1 MNASHAQ
8 NGGKATLI
16 GADVL
21 REERGM
27 EFVQSVKLE
36 EPSVDF
42 GKPDPTAQLNQERLI
57 ALTSWMMILGTIRAI
72 CAFADQ
78 ASVFLKATRLDSV
91 SWSML
96 NRFVDENQPFL
107 AMGVAWPLLLGLT
120 LRRVRW
126 PEMLPAAGV
135 TFLFLS
141 IGGILEAIA
150 EWNHANGQGI
160 TFGSFHLTR
169 QAFAKPSLS
178 HVVQGVLGVS
188 QLAVECA
195 TGLRCL
201 MLYRRMR
208 RSTAPAPG
216 SSKPEGARRARLG
229 RLAIYVSVGFLVLMI
244 RLPVWSTYIEILN
257 DSRIVREFVLKTD
270 FGPTNRPRRGIRMSK
285 EEQRLRGLQQTLT
298 AALMSTGSGNYLAAK
313 EDYLAL
319 IARAD
324 SVDEKTRPPG
334 YDTLFANAE
343 NNLAWLLATCPK
355 MEVRDSHEAVRL
367 ARSAIAREPAT
378 GTYWN
383 TLGVALYRDG
393 ELDAA
398 HDALS
403 QSMQLRGDGGDSFDW
418 FFLAMIDQKQGRK
431 EKAREVYEKAVKWYH
446 ADPDPAANGEELYR
460 FEVEAAETLG
470 LPKPSP
476 RPSAPRPRMNRPLP
490 TRVPPAPNQSNAIH
504 PSPEPLQL
512 GAILRRFQ
520 LEAAKELEVS
530 APAPPIGKGI
540 RLTRPPGG
548 SHLLNEKRA
557 TV

>member
-21 REERGM
+21 GEERAM
-27 EFVQSVKLE
+27 EFIQTVKLE
-36 EPSVDF
+36 GLSVDF
-42 GKPDPTAQLNQERLI
+42 GESDRTTNLNQERLI

-78 ASVFLKATRLDSV
+78 ASVFLNATRLDSV
-91 SWSML
+91 SWPML
-96 NRFVDENQPFL
+96 SRFVEENQPIL
-107 AMGVAWPLLLGLT
+107 AMGVAWPLLLGII

-141 IGGILEAIA
+141 IGGILEVIA

-169 QAFAKPSLS
+169 PAFAKPSLS

-201 MLYRRMR
+201 MLYRRLR
-208 RSTAPAPG
+208 GSTGPAHG
-216 SSKPEGARRARLG
+216 ASKPEGARRARLG
-229 RLAIYVSVGFLVLMI
+229 RLAIYASVGFLVLMV

-257 DSRIVREFVLKTD
+257 DSKVVREFVLRTD
-270 FGPTNRPRRGIRMSK
+270 IGPATRQRRTIRMSK
-285 EEQRLRGLQQTLT
+285 EEQRMRGLQQMLT
-298 AALMSTGSGNYLAAK
+298 AALISTSSGNYLAAR
-313 EDYLAL
+313 EDYLDL

-324 SVDEKTRPPG
+324 SENEGKRSPG

-355 MEVRDSHEAVRL
+355 TEMRDSHEAVRL
-367 ARSAIAREPAT
+367 ARAAIAREPAT
-378 GTYWN
+378 GNYWN

-393 ELDAA
+393 QLDAA
-398 HDALS
+398 YDALS

-418 FFLAMIDQKQGRK
+418 FFLAMIDQRQGRK
-431 EKAREVYEKAVKWYH
+431 EKAREVYEKAVKGYH
-446 ADPDPAANGEELYR
+446 SDPAPNDEELYR
-460 FEVEAAETLG
+460 FQVEAAETLG

-476 RPSAPRPRMNRPLP
+476 RPSARPRMNRVLP
-490 TRVPPAPNQSNAIH
+490 ARVPPGP
-504 PSPEPLQL
+504 
-512 GAILRRFQ
+512 R
-520 LEAAKELEVS
+520 
-530 APAPPIGKGI
+530 
-540 RLTRPPGG
+540 
-548 SHLLNEKRA
+548 
-557 TV
+557 